1 MSSLKKRMN
10 SSGCRRRNKATLPSL
25 ALLVFCLP
33 LTPRAAAARVV
44 LVAGGGTSTN
54 TTAPIKAT
62 EAKLSSP
69 FGVDFDSAG
78 NLYLVEMTGQRVRK
92 LDKTG
97 MLTVIAGT
105 GEKGAQNGPG
115 LGAQFNGIH
124 NLAISVNEIF
134 LADTWNNRVRVLD
147 LSSGKVS
154 NMIGTGKKG
163 FAGDNG
169 PAIEATFGGIYCMS
183 IGLDG
188 QWYLADL
195 DNSRIR
201 AVNPKTGIV
210 RTIAG
215 NGKIG
220 VPPEGAKATEAP
232 LNDPRAVIADALG
245 QVYILERSGNSL
257 RLVDTNGM
265 IHTLVGTGQKGN
277 TGDGGDARLA
287 TMNGPKHLCFDLDG
301 NVLIA
306 DTENHV
312 IRQYRPRDGKIVRLA
327 GTGKQGSKG
336 LDGPPLELEL
346 NQPHGVCVHQ
356 DGTLYISDSSN
367 HRVLKLTND

>member
-1 MSSLKKRMN
+1 MN
-10 SSGCRRRNKATLPSL
+10 LRAFIAGFAALVLGMQINPS
-25 ALLVFCLP
+25 AD
-33 LTPRAAAARVV
+33 AARIH
-44 LVAGGGTSTN
+44 LVAGGGTNTN

-62 EAKLSSP
+62 EARLSAP

-115 LGAQFNGIH
+115 LSAQFNGIH
-124 NLAISVNEIF
+124 NLAVSVDQIV
-134 LADTWNNRVRVLD
+134 LADTWNNQVRVLD
-147 LSSGKVS
+147 ISSSKVS
-154 NMIGTGKKG
+154 HMIGTGQKG
-163 FAGDNG
+163 FAGDGG
-169 PAIEATFGGIYCMS
+169 PAIDATFGGIYCVS
-183 IGLDG
+183 IGSDG
-188 QWYLADL
+188 HWYLADL

-210 RTIAG
+210 RTVAG
-215 NGKIG
+215 NGTKG
-220 VPPEGAKATEAP
+220 VPPEGARASEAP

-265 IHTLVGTGQKGN
+265 IRTLVGTGQKGN

-327 GTGKQGSKG
+327 GIGRKGSKG
-336 LDGPPLELEL
+336 LNGPPLELEL
-346 NQPHGVCVHQ
+346 HQPHGVRVHK
-356 DGTLYISDSSN
+356 DGTLYISDSGN
-367 HRVLKLTND
+367 NRVLKLTKD

>member
-1 MSSLKKRMN
+1 MN
-10 SSGCRRRNKATLPSL
+10 SSGNRRRTTATLPTL
-25 ALLVFCLP
+25 AFLVLGMQLNP
-33 LTPRAAAARVV
+33 SAEAARVL
-44 LVAGGGTSTN
+44 LVAGGGSNTN

-62 EAKLSSP
+62 EAKLNAP

-78 NLYLVEMTGQRVRK
+78 NLYLVEMPGQRVRR
-92 LDKTG
+92 LDKSG

-115 LGAQFNGIH
+115 LSAQFNGIH
-124 NLAISVNEIF
+124 NLAISVNQLL
-134 LADTWNNRVRVLD
+134 LADTWNNRVRVFEI
-147 LSSGKVS
+147 SSGKVS
-154 NMIGTGKKG
+154 PMIGTGRKG
-163 FAGDNG
+163 FAGDGG
-169 PAIEATFGGIYCMS
+169 PAIDAEFGGIYCVS

-188 QWYLADL
+188 HRYLADL

-210 RTIAG
+210 RTVAG
-215 NGKIG
+215 NGTKG
-220 VPPEGAKATEAP
+220 VPPEGAKAVEAP

-265 IHTLVGTGQKGN
+265 IRTLVGTGQKGN

-312 IRQYRPRDGKIVRLA
+312 IRQYRPRDGKIIRLA
-327 GTGKQGSKG
+327 GTGRKGGKG

-346 NQPHGVCVHQ
+346 SQPHGVCVHK

-367 HRVLKLTND
+367 HRVLKVTSD